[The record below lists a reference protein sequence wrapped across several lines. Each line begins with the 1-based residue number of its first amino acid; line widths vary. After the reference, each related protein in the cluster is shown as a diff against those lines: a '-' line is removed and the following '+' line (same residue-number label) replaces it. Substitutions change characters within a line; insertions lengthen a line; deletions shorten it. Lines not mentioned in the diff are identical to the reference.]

1 MRMIILVI
9 RMRMKRA
16 KICSYI
22 ADGGNDD
29 DLSCDYDDGDDD
41 GGDDDDND
49 DDDGICCSQ
58 VQQLEAGKVKL
69 EADLNQVGAV
79 LVNLFDIVLV
89 LESKESGLI
98 FFDNHLLSTWS
109 LFLSLSLS
117 TYLSLALSS
126 FWK

>member
-49 DDDGICCSQ
+49 DDGE
-58 VQQLEAGKVKL
+58 VRMMKP
-69 EADLNQVGAV
+69 
-79 LVNLFDIVLV
+79 LVT
-89 LESKESGLI
+89 LI
-98 FFDNHLLSTWS
+98 FME
-109 LFLSLSLS
+109 
-117 TYLSLALSS
+117 
-126 FWK
+126 